1 MKIKHIVD
9 NLHLNYDVLTLFKI
23 FQKYDIDNNEKL
35 CKYIIYKYIAYKEF
49 KHFMKEINI

>member
-1 MKIKHIVD
+1 MQIKHIVD

-35 CKYIIYKYIAYKEF
+35 CKYITYKYIAYKEF
-49 KHFMKEINI
+49 KHFLKEISI